1 MRGTALLPKRE
12 HVGTLRA
19 RLARVS
25 GKDVVIAVLLIFGFA
40 AFVTAH
46 VWLAARLIINAKPRI
61 RGVLALFVP
70 PLAPI
75 WAYREGFRKGAV
87 LWLVMLGVYVIARLA
102 VHL

>member
-1 MRGTALLPKRE
+1 MRRSALLLKRE

-25 GKDVVIAVLLIFGFA
+25 GKDVVIAVLLILGFA
-40 AFVTAH
+40 AFVTVH
-46 VWLAARLIINAKPRI
+46 VWLAARLIINKKPRI
-61 RGVLALFVP
+61 QGVIALFVP

-75 WAYREGFRKGAV
+75 WAYREGFRKGAA
-87 LWLVMLGVYVIARLA
+87 LWLVMLGLYVVARLA

>member
-1 MRGTALLPKRE
+1 MRGTALLLKRE

-46 VWLAARLIINAKPRI
+46 VWLAARLIIHAKPRI

-87 LWLVMLGVYVIARLA
+87 LWLVTLGVYVVARLA